1 MRSLASSGASGG
13 ISKSLRNVIRVL
25 DAAGF
30 GLVLVE
36 SVGAGQVD
44 VDIANVVNLT
54 VVVLSPQTGD
64 KIQVLKP
71 GLTKLETCTL
81 LINLISKALRLYSI
95 QS

>member
-1 MRSLASSGASGG
+1 MR
-13 ISKSLRNVIRVL
+13 
-25 DAAGF
+25 AGF

-64 KIQVLKP
+64 KIQAIKA
-71 GLTKLETCTL
+71 GLNEIGDL
-81 LINLISKALRLYSI
+81 
-95 QS
+95 